1 MQGSDRKFSVPLSLV
16 AVLFVLRVPA
26 GIAGSTE
33 IAIIERF
40 ASVLRL
46 GDDMGIAQGTANFP
60 GNLAVGR
67 IGGAP
72 STA

>member
-16 AVLFVLRVPA
+16 AVLVIPCMPA

-40 ASVLRL
+40 VSVLRL
-46 GDDMGIAQGTANFP
+46 RDYVRIADI
-60 GNLAVGR
+60 VGLY
-67 IGGAP
+67 
-72 STA
+72 